1 MSQTPLQ
8 RFYNLLKLDRRDIS
22 QIFFYAIFSGLVSLS
37 LPLGIQAIIN
47 LIQAGR
53 VSISWIVLVLIVVI
67 GVALVGILSL
77 MQLRITENLQQKIFV
92 RSSFEFGYR
101 LPKIKFEEMYN
112 QYPPEL
118 ANRFFDTL
126 TIQKGTSKLLIDFST
141 ALLQIVFGILL
152 LSLYHPFFIFFGV
165 LLAFLL
171 YSIFRFSFAAGLS
184 SSLKE
189 SKYKY
194 KVVSWLQEI
203 ARNNFSFRKQ
213 ENFDFALE
221 KNNHLVAEYI
231 NYREKHFKV
240 IKRQF
245 TQLIGFKVIITASL
259 LLIGGYLVL
268 NQKMNIG
275 QFVAAEII
283 ILLVINSV
291 EKIIIGLESLYDV
304 LTSVEK
310 IGQIVDLKMEEPRE
324 ENSDYCFTNLSIET
338 ENLKFKYPDAT
349 DAILSEINL
358 KIEPSEKIYLD
369 GVNGSGKSTL
379 IRILAGFIQ
388 PTSGS
393 FFIND
398 DTYRKIDITQYRSQ
412 ISTITHGETPFEG
425 TVLENIT
432 MNNPSI
438 SNEDI
443 KWAIESVQ
451 LGSYIKT
458 LPEGLDTKIFPDG
471 RQLSS
476 SNAQKILLARSIV
489 NKPKILFYED
499 PLDKMDEEASKEI
512 IDFLTHS
519 SNPWTVIVSSKNTY
533 WEAKCS
539 RKITLQNGK
548 IIADIKKI
556 KPC

>member
-8 RFYNLLKLDRRDIS
+8 RFYSLLKLDRKDIS

-53 VSISWIVLVLIVVI
+53 VSISWIILVLIVVI

-101 LPKIKFEEMYN
+101 LPKIKFEALYN

-141 ALLQIVFGILL
+141 ALLQIIFGILL

-171 YSIFRFSFAAGLS
+171 YSIFRFSFEAGLS

-213 ENFDFALE
+213 ENFEFALE
-221 KNNHLVAEYI
+221 KNNQLVEEYI

-245 TQLIGFKVIITASL
+245 TQLIGFKVIITACL

-324 ENSDYCFTNLSIET
+324 ANSDYCFTNLSIET
-338 ENLKFKYPDAT
+338 ENLKFKYPEAT
-349 DAILSEINL
+349 DNVLNDINI
-358 KIEPSEKIYLD
+358 KIEPSEKIYLE
-369 GVNGSGKSTL
+369 GINGSGKSTL

-398 DTYRKIDITQYRSQ
+398 DTYRKIDVAQYRSQ

-438 SNEDI
+438 SNKDI

-451 LGSYIKT
+451 LGSFIKT
-458 LPEGLDTKIFPDG
+458 LPEGLETKIFPDG

-512 IDFLTHS
+512 VDFLTNS
-519 SNPWTVIVSSKNTY
+519 SNQWTIIVSSKNNY
-533 WEAKCS
+533 WEQKCS

-548 IIADIKKI
+548 IIADLKK
-556 KPC
+556 

>member
-213 ENFDFALE
+213 ENFEFALE
-221 KNNHLVAEYI
+221 KNNQLVEEYI

-245 TQLIGFKVIITASL
+245 TQLIGFKVIITACL

-324 ENSDYCFTNLSIET
+324 ANSDYSLTNLSIET
-338 ENLKFKYPDAT
+338 ENLKFKYPEAT
-349 DAILSEINL
+349 DDVLNNINL
-358 KIEPSEKIYLD
+358 KIEPSEKIYLE
-369 GVNGSGKSTL
+369 GINGSGKSTL

-398 DTYRKIDITQYRSQ
+398 DTYRKIDVAQYRSQ

-451 LGSYIKT
+451 LGSFIKT
-458 LPEGLDTKIFPDG
+458 LPEGLETKIFPDG

-499 PLDKMDEEASKEI
+499 PLDKMDEDASKEI
-512 IDFLTHS
+512 IDFLTNS
-519 SNPWTVIVSSKNTY
+519 SNQWTIIVSSKNNY
-533 WEAKCS
+533 WEQKCS

-548 IIADIKKI
+548 IIADLKK
-556 KPC
+556 

>member
-8 RFYNLLKLDRRDIS
+8 RFYSLLKLDRKDIS

-53 VSISWIVLVLIVVI
+53 VSISWIILVLIVVI

-101 LPKIKFEEMYN
+101 LPKIKFEALYN

-141 ALLQIVFGILL
+141 ALLQIIFGILL

-171 YSIFRFSFAAGLS
+171 YSIFRFSFEAGLS

-213 ENFDFALE
+213 ENFEFALE
-221 KNNHLVAEYI
+221 KNNQLVEEYI
-231 NYREKHFKV
+231 YYREKHFKV

-245 TQLIGFKVIITASL
+245 TQLIGFKVIITACL

-324 ENSDYCFTNLSIET
+324 ANSDYCFTNLSIET
-338 ENLKFKYPDAT
+338 ENLKFKYPEAT
-349 DAILSEINL
+349 DDVLNDINL
-358 KIEPSEKIYLD
+358 KIEPSEKIYLE
-369 GVNGSGKSTL
+369 GINGSGKSTL

-398 DTYRKIDITQYRSQ
+398 DTYRKIDVAQYRSQ

-451 LGSYIKT
+451 LGSFIKT
-458 LPEGLDTKIFPDG
+458 LPEGLETKIFPDG

-512 IDFLTHS
+512 IDFLTNS
-519 SNPWTVIVSSKNTY
+519 SNQWTIIVSSKNNY
-533 WEAKCS
+533 WEQKCS

-548 IIADIKKI
+548 IIADLKK
-556 KPC
+556 

>member
-8 RFYNLLKLDRRDIS
+8 RFYSLLKLDRKDIS

-53 VSISWIVLVLIVVI
+53 VSISWIILVLIVVI

-101 LPKIKFEEMYN
+101 LPKIKFEALYN

-141 ALLQIVFGILL
+141 ALLQIIFGILL

-171 YSIFRFSFAAGLS
+171 YSIFRFSFEAGLS

-213 ENFDFALE
+213 ENFEFALE
-221 KNNHLVAEYI
+221 KNNQLVEEYI
-231 NYREKHFKV
+231 YYREKHFKV

-245 TQLIGFKVIITASL
+245 TQLIGFKVIITACL

-324 ENSDYCFTNLSIET
+324 ANSDYCFTNLSIET
-338 ENLKFKYPDAT
+338 ENLKFKYPEAT
-349 DAILSEINL
+349 DDVLNDINL
-358 KIEPSEKIYLD
+358 KIEPSEKIYLE
-369 GVNGSGKSTL
+369 GINGSGKSTL

-393 FFIND
+393 FLIND
-398 DTYRKIDITQYRSQ
+398 DTYRKIDVAQYRWQ

-451 LGSYIKT
+451 LGSFIKT
-458 LPEGLDTKIFPDG
+458 LPDGLETKIFPDG

-512 IDFLTHS
+512 IDFLTNS
-519 SNPWTVIVSSKNTY
+519 SNQWTVIVSSKNNY
-533 WEAKCS
+533 WEQKCS
-539 RKITLQNGK
+539 RKITLKNGK
-548 IIADIKKI
+548 IIADLKK
-556 KPC
+556 